1 MKKTAFILGI
11 VFVNLFLAGTLFKIN
26 HFPGAGIVLTL
37 SIFGFCFVFLPLV
50 LSLKY
55 KIEKK
60 HKILFVAT
68 YITFAVMFTGAV
80 LKMMHW
86 PGAGIFIIIGLLLP
100 FVFFLPVFIH
110 YSAKVKSLA
119 QNFPAIILGLI
130 FLASY
135 SALLSLNVSKNFLDN
150 SALSVTE
157 NSMASNTLKKLSRE
171 TVNRK
176 AISNQYI
183 NKISI
188 KAGEIC
194 QLIDG
199 LTNDLLK
206 YSANSAKAKNLH
218 KDAFKLKNIDKD
230 YPVNQL
236 IQSKKK
242 EFTTLKNK
250 IQAYDDLVKSFSE
263 LESKEFQALVGSL
276 FKPYLADTD
285 EPSKVLADALFDE
298 TLMITAIQMLSTLK
312 LNIRIV
318 EYEAINL
325 FNESKKLHA
334 S

>member
-1 MKKTAFILGI
+1 MKKTAYILGI

-26 HFPGAGIVLTL
+26 HFPGAGIILML
-37 SIFGFCFVFLPLV
+37 SIFGFCFIFMPLI

-68 YITFAVMFTGAV
+68 FVTFAVMFTGAV
-80 LKMMHW
+80 FKMMHW

-110 YSAKVKSLA
+110 YSVKVKSLA

-157 NSMASNTLKKLSRE
+157 NSMTSNTLKKMLRE
-171 TVNRK
+171 TANKK
-176 AISNQYI
+176 AISNHYI
-183 NKISI
+183 NKVSI
-188 KAGEIC
+188 KSGEIC

-206 YSANSAKAKNLH
+206 YSANSAKAHNLQ

-236 IQSKKK
+236 IESNEK
-242 EFTTLKNK
+242 ELTTLKNK
-250 IQAYDDLVKSFSE
+250 IEAYNDLVKSISE
-263 LESKEFQALVGSL
+263 LESKELQALVGSL

-285 EPSKVLADALFDE
+285 EPSKVLAHALFDE
-298 TLMITAIQMLSTLK
+298 TLMITAIQMLSNLK
-312 LNIRIV
+312 RNVRIV

-325 FNESKKLHA
+325 INESKKLHA